1 MPNSILLKENGRNIL
16 LKTIRSSSDP
26 KELIILKEKAKQ
38 EDDRFKGRVS
48 LFVFEKDVQNE
59 SFISELNNAQIL
71 TIGPELVFG
80 KVYDHIGYNKVN
92 NDLFRHLV
100 TEL

>member
-1 MPNSILLKENGRNIL
+1 MFIRQMRNKSGSFGIQILLKENGRNIL

-59 SFISELNNAQIL
+59 SFI
-71 TIGPELVFG
+71 
-80 KVYDHIGYNKVN
+80 
-92 NDLFRHLV
+92 
-100 TEL
+100 